1 MRDKIHPKWYPD
13 AKVNCLACGTTWT
26 VGSTRPTLSVDVCS
40 VCHPFY
46 TGEQRIV
53 DTEGRVDRFMKRLEV
68 RTSLAAE
75 QETKNQP
82 KNLPLTELGI
92 GLQYAEV
99 LAKNGMATAADF
111 VTRLTEIGDEG
122 ILEIRGIGRKVLTDL
137 KKKLRSRGFELPKQ
151 AE

>member
-1 MRDKIHPKWYPD
+1 
-13 AKVNCLACGTTWT
+13 
-26 VGSTRPTLSVDVCS
+26 
-40 VCHPFY
+40 
-46 TGEQRIV
+46 V